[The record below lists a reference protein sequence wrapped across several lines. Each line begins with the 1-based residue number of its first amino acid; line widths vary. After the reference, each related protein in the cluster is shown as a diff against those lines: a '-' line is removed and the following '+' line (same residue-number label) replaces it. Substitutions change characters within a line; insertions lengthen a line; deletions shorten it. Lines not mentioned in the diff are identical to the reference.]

1 MQIIIVE
8 LKNEIGSLAQL
19 IINSYS
25 LNILEISDVSDN
37 KGSDDSIT
45 LKLVSKNILTDEAIF
60 QNFNLA
66 DMMHVIRVERA
77 NNLTFSSSDDLKI
90 NQFSGLLLISD
101 TVSEEL
107 FTIIIKTALNFGLS
121 FSSSAVCSNRE
132 NSQNC
137 LVIRIVF
144 TGCVTDR
151 MNFQIKLLEIE
162 EQFSVDICF
171 EDQEF
176 KVSDFS
182 LIVFDMDST
191 LINCE
196 VIDELAREV
205 NMQNEVAK
213 ITESAMRGELDF
225 GESLHQRL
233 SLLKGAP
240 SSILSKVLDAIDY
253 NPGAKRLISKLQSL
267 GYKTAIISGG
277 FSFFTEHIKNS
288 LSIDYAFANVLEISN
303 GILTGKIENCPLD
316 GKMKNSL
323 MKKLAVDLN
332 IDLRRVIAVG
342 DGANDI
348 PMISNSGLG
357 IAYRAK
363 PKVSEA
369 SKYAIKIGGLDTI
382 LYFLGIK
389 DD

>member
-182 LIVFDMDST
+182 LIVLDMDST

-205 NMQNEVAK
+205 NMQNEVAQ

-357 IAYRAK
+357 IAFRAK

>member
-77 NNLTFSSSDDLKI
+77 NNLTFSSSDNLKI
-90 NQFSGLLLISD
+90 NQFNGLLLISD

-205 NMQNEVAK
+205 NMQNEVAE

-233 SLLKGAP
+233 SLLKGTP

-253 NPGAKRLISKLQSL
+253 NPGAKRLISKLKSL

-316 GKMKNSL
+316 GKMKNSV

-357 IAYRAK
+357 IAFRAK

>member
-37 KGSDDSIT
+37 KSSADSIT
-45 LKLVSKNILTDEAIF
+45 LKLVSKNILTNKAIF
-60 QNFNLA
+60 QNFDLA
-66 DMMHVIRVERA
+66 DMMHVIRVERV
-77 NNLTFSSSDDLKI
+77 NILTFSSSDDLKI
-90 NQFSGLLLISD
+90 NQFSALLLTSD
-101 TVSEEL
+101 TVSKDL

-205 NMQNEVAK
+205 NMQNEVAE

-240 SSILSKVLDAIDY
+240 SSVLIKVLDRIDF
-253 NPGAKRLISKLQSL
+253 NPGAKRLISRLKSL

-357 IAYRAK
+357 IAFRAK

-369 SKYAIKIGGLDTI
+369 SKYSIKIGGLDTI

>member
-8 LKNEIGSLAQL
+8 LKNEVGSLAQL

-37 KGSDDSIT
+37 KGSADSIT
-45 LKLVSKNILTDEAIF
+45 LKLVSKNILTNKAIF
-60 QNFNLA
+60 QNFELA
-66 DMMHVIRVERA
+66 DMMHVIRVERVS
-77 NNLTFSSSDDLKI
+77 NLTFSSNDDLKI

-107 FTIIIKTALNFGLS
+107 FTMMIKTALNFGLS
-121 FSSSAVCSNRE
+121 FSSWAVCSNRE

-151 MNFQIKLLEIE
+151 TNFQIELLEIE
-162 EQFSVDICF
+162 KQFSVDICF
-171 EDQEF
+171 EDQQF
-176 KVSDFS
+176 KISDFS

-357 IAYRAK
+357 IAFRAK

>member
-90 NQFSGLLLISD
+90 NQFNGLLLISD

-137 LVIRIVF
+137 LVVRIVF

-205 NMQNEVAK
+205 NMQNEVAE

-225 GESLHQRL
+225 GESLHKRL

-357 IAYRAK
+357 IAFRAK

>member
-37 KGSDDSIT
+37 KGSADSIT
-45 LKLVSKNILTDEAIF
+45 LKLVSKNILTNKAIF
-60 QNFNLA
+60 QNFDLA
-66 DMMHVIRVERA
+66 DMMHVIRIERV
-77 NNLTFSSSDDLKI
+77 NILTFSSNDDLKI
-90 NQFSGLLLISD
+90 NQFSALLLISD

-205 NMQNEVAK
+205 NMQNEVAE

-240 SSILSKVLDAIDY
+240 SSILSRVLDAIDY

-357 IAYRAK
+357 IAFRAK

>member
-90 NQFSGLLLISD
+90 NQFNGLLLISD

-205 NMQNEVAK
+205 NMQNEVAE

-225 GESLHQRL
+225 GESLFQRL

-316 GKMKNSL
+316 GKMKNSV

-357 IAYRAK
+357 IAFRAK

>member
-37 KGSDDSIT
+37 KGSADSIT
-45 LKLVSKNILTDEAIF
+45 LKLVSKNILNNKAIF
-60 QNFNLA
+60 QNFELA
-66 DMMHVIRVERA
+66 DMMHVIRVERV
-77 NNLTFSSSDDLKI
+77 NNLTFSSNDDLKI

-316 GKMKNSL
+316 GKMKNSV

-357 IAYRAK
+357 IAFRAK

>member
-8 LKNEIGSLAQL
+8 LKNEIDSLAQL

-37 KGSDDSIT
+37 KGSADSIT

-77 NNLTFSSSDDLKI
+77 NNLTFSSSDNLKI
-90 NQFSGLLLISD
+90 NQFNGLLLISD

-144 TGCVTDR
+144 TGCVIDR
-151 MNFQIKLLEIE
+151 TNFQIKLLEIE

-205 NMQNEVAK
+205 NMQNEVAE
-213 ITESAMRGELDF
+213 ITESAMQGELDI
-225 GESLHQRL
+225 GVSLHQRL

-253 NPGAKRLISKLQSL
+253 NPGAKRLISKLKSL

-316 GKMKNSL
+316 GKMKNSV

-357 IAYRAK
+357 IAFRAK

>member
-1 MQIIIVE
+1 
-8 LKNEIGSLAQL
+8 
-19 IINSYS
+19 
-25 LNILEISDVSDN
+25 
-37 KGSDDSIT
+37 
-45 LKLVSKNILTDEAIF
+45 
-60 QNFNLA
+60 
-66 DMMHVIRVERA
+66 
-77 NNLTFSSSDDLKI
+77 
-90 NQFSGLLLISD
+90 
-101 TVSEEL
+101 
-107 FTIIIKTALNFGLS
+107 
-121 FSSSAVCSNRE
+121 
-132 NSQNC
+132 
-137 LVIRIVF
+137 
-144 TGCVTDR
+144 
-151 MNFQIKLLEIE
+151 
-162 EQFSVDICF
+162 
-171 EDQEF
+171 
-176 KVSDFS
+176 
-182 LIVFDMDST
+182 MDST

-225 GESLHQRL
+225 GESLHKRL

-240 SSILSKVLDAIDY
+240 SSILSKVLDVIDY

-357 IAYRAK
+357 IAFRAK

>member
-45 LKLVSKNILTDEAIF
+45 LKLVSKNILTKKAIF

-66 DMMHVIRVERA
+66 DMMHVIKVERV
-77 NNLTFSSSDDLKI
+77 NTLTFSSSDHLKI

-205 NMQNEVAK
+205 NMQNEVAE

-240 SSILSKVLDAIDY
+240 SSILSKALDAIDY
-253 NPGAKRLISKLQSL
+253 NPGAERLISKLQSL

-277 FSFFTEHIKNS
+277 FSFFTEHIKKS
-288 LSIDYAFANVLEISN
+288 LSIDYACANVLEISN

-357 IAYRAK
+357 IAFRAK

>member
-37 KGSDDSIT
+37 KSFPDSIT

-90 NQFSGLLLISD
+90 NQFNGLLLISD

-205 NMQNEVAK
+205 NMQNEVAE

-253 NPGAKRLISKLQSL
+253 NPGEKRLISKLQSL

-303 GILTGKIENCPLD
+303 GILTGNIENCPLD

-357 IAYRAK
+357 IAFRAK

>member
-37 KGSDDSIT
+37 KSFDDSIT

-205 NMQNEVAK
+205 NMQNEVAE

-357 IAYRAK
+357 IAFRAK

>member
-45 LKLVSKNILTDEAIF
+45 LELVSKNILTDEAIF

-66 DMMHVIRVERA
+66 DMMHVIKVERV
-77 NNLTFSSSDDLKI
+77 NTLTFSSSDHLKI

-205 NMQNEVAK
+205 NMQNEVAE

-253 NPGAKRLISKLQSL
+253 NPGAKRLISKLKSL

-303 GILTGKIENCPLD
+303 GILTCKIENCPLD

-357 IAYRAK
+357 IAFRAK

>member
-19 IINSYS
+19 IINSYL

-37 KGSDDSIT
+37 KGSADSIT

-182 LIVFDMDST
+182 LIVLDMDST

-205 NMQNEVAK
+205 NMQNEVAE

-253 NPGAKRLISKLQSL
+253 NPGAKRLISKLKSL

-303 GILTGKIENCPLD
+303 GILTGNIENCPLD
-316 GKMKNSL
+316 GKMKNSV

-357 IAYRAK
+357 IAFRAK

>member
-37 KGSDDSIT
+37 KDSDDSIT

-77 NNLTFSSSDDLKI
+77 NNLTFPSSDDLKI
-90 NQFSGLLLISD
+90 NQFNGLLLISD

-357 IAYRAK
+357 IAFRAK

>member
-37 KGSDDSIT
+37 KSSADSIT
-45 LKLVSKNILTDEAIF
+45 LKLVSKNILTNKAIF
-60 QNFNLA
+60 QNFDLA
-66 DMMHVIRVERA
+66 DMMRVIRVERA

-205 NMQNEVAK
+205 NMQNEVAE
-213 ITESAMRGELDF
+213 ITESAMQGELDF

-316 GKMKNSL
+316 GEMKNSL

-332 IDLRRVIAVG
+332 IDLHRIIAVG

-357 IAYRAK
+357 IAFRAK

>member
-90 NQFSGLLLISD
+90 NQFSALLLISD

-205 NMQNEVAK
+205 NMQNEVAQ

-357 IAYRAK
+357 IAFRAK

>member
-37 KGSDDSIT
+37 KSFDDSIT

-77 NNLTFSSSDDLKI
+77 NNLSFSSRHDLKI

-205 NMQNEVAK
+205 NMQNEVAE

-225 GESLHQRL
+225 GESLHRRL

-253 NPGAKRLISKLQSL
+253 NPGAKRLILKLQSL

-288 LSIDYAFANVLEISN
+288 LSMDYAFANVLEISN

-316 GKMKNSL
+316 GKMKNSV

-357 IAYRAK
+357 IAFRAK

>member
-1 MQIIIVE
+1 
-8 LKNEIGSLAQL
+8 
-19 IINSYS
+19 
-25 LNILEISDVSDN
+25 
-37 KGSDDSIT
+37 
-45 LKLVSKNILTDEAIF
+45 
-60 QNFNLA
+60 
-66 DMMHVIRVERA
+66 
-77 NNLTFSSSDDLKI
+77 
-90 NQFSGLLLISD
+90 
-101 TVSEEL
+101 
-107 FTIIIKTALNFGLS
+107 
-121 FSSSAVCSNRE
+121 
-132 NSQNC
+132 
-137 LVIRIVF
+137 
-144 TGCVTDR
+144 

-225 GESLHQRL
+225 GESLHKRL

-357 IAYRAK
+357 IAFRAK

>member
-90 NQFSGLLLISD
+90 NQFNGLLLISD

-205 NMQNEVAK
+205 NMQNEVAQ

-357 IAYRAK
+357 IAFRAK

>member
-37 KGSDDSIT
+37 NGSGDSIT

-60 QNFNLA
+60 QNFNVA
-66 DMMHVIRVERA
+66 DMMHVIRVEHA

-205 NMQNEVAK
+205 NMQNEVAE

-357 IAYRAK
+357 IAFRAK

>member
-1 MQIIIVE
+1 
-8 LKNEIGSLAQL
+8 
-19 IINSYS
+19 
-25 LNILEISDVSDN
+25 
-37 KGSDDSIT
+37 
-45 LKLVSKNILTDEAIF
+45 
-60 QNFNLA
+60 
-66 DMMHVIRVERA
+66 
-77 NNLTFSSSDDLKI
+77 
-90 NQFSGLLLISD
+90 
-101 TVSEEL
+101 
-107 FTIIIKTALNFGLS
+107 
-121 FSSSAVCSNRE
+121 
-132 NSQNC
+132 
-137 LVIRIVF
+137 
-144 TGCVTDR
+144 
-151 MNFQIKLLEIE
+151 
-162 EQFSVDICF
+162 
-171 EDQEF
+171 
-176 KVSDFS
+176 
-182 LIVFDMDST
+182 
-191 LINCE
+191 
-196 VIDELAREV
+196 
-205 NMQNEVAK
+205 MQNEVAK

-225 GESLHQRL
+225 GESLHKRL

-240 SSILSKVLDAIDY
+240 CSILYKVLDAIDY

-288 LSIDYAFANVLEISN
+288 LSIDYAFANVLEISID
-303 GILTGKIENCPLD
+303 ILTGKIENCPLD

-357 IAYRAK
+357 IAFRAK

>member
-37 KGSDDSIT
+37 KRSADSIT
-45 LKLVSKNILTDEAIF
+45 LKLVSKNILTDKAIF
-60 QNFNLA
+60 QNFELA
-66 DMMHVIRVERA
+66 DMMHVIRVERV

-205 NMQNEVAK
+205 NMQNEVAE

-357 IAYRAK
+357 IAFRAK

>member
-37 KGSDDSIT
+37 KASDDSIT

-90 NQFSGLLLISD
+90 NQFNGLLLISD

-205 NMQNEVAK
+205 NMQNEVAE

-357 IAYRAK
+357 IAFRAK

>member
-37 KGSDDSIT
+37 KRSPDSIT

-90 NQFSGLLLISD
+90 NQFNGLLLISD

-205 NMQNEVAK
+205 NMQNEVAE

-357 IAYRAK
+357 IAFRAK

>member
-37 KGSDDSIT
+37 KGSADSIT
-45 LKLVSKNILTDEAIF
+45 LKLVSKNILTNKAIF
-60 QNFNLA
+60 QNFELA
-66 DMMHVIRVERA
+66 DMMHVIRVERV
-77 NNLTFSSSDDLKI
+77 NNLTFSSNDDLKI

-162 EQFSVDICF
+162 EQFSVDIYF

-205 NMQNEVAK
+205 NMQDEVAE

-357 IAYRAK
+357 IAFRAK

>member
-37 KGSDDSIT
+37 KGSADSIT
-45 LKLVSKNILTDEAIF
+45 LKLVSKNILTNKAIF
-60 QNFNLA
+60 QNFELA

-90 NQFSGLLLISD
+90 NQFNGLLLISD

-316 GKMKNSL
+316 GKMKNSV

-332 IDLRRVIAVG
+332 IDLRRVIVVG

-357 IAYRAK
+357 IAFRAK

>member
-90 NQFSGLLLISD
+90 NQFSALLLISD

-205 NMQNEVAK
+205 NMQNEVAE

-253 NPGAKRLISKLQSL
+253 NPGAKRLIAKLQSL

-357 IAYRAK
+357 IAFRAK

>member
-90 NQFSGLLLISD
+90 NRFNGLLLISD

-182 LIVFDMDST
+182 LIVLDMDST

-205 NMQNEVAK
+205 NMQNEVAQ

-253 NPGAKRLISKLQSL
+253 NPGAKRLISKLKSL

-357 IAYRAK
+357 IAFRAK

>member
-45 LKLVSKNILTDEAIF
+45 LKLASKNILTDEAIF

-205 NMQNEVAK
+205 NMQNEVAQ

-225 GESLHQRL
+225 GQSLHKRL

-357 IAYRAK
+357 IAFRAK

>member
-90 NQFSGLLLISD
+90 NQFNGLLLISD

-205 NMQNEVAK
+205 NMQNEVAE

-253 NPGAKRLISKLQSL
+253 NPGAKRLISKLKSL

-357 IAYRAK
+357 IAFRAK

>member
-205 NMQNEVAK
+205 NMQNEVAE

-316 GKMKNSL
+316 GKMKNSV

-357 IAYRAK
+357 IAFRAK

>member
-37 KGSDDSIT
+37 KGSADSIT
-45 LKLVSKNILTDEAIF
+45 LKLVSKNILTNKAIF
-60 QNFNLA
+60 QKFELA
-66 DMMHVIRVERA
+66 HMMHVIRVERV

-233 SLLKGAP
+233 SFLKGAP

-357 IAYRAK
+357 IAFRAK

>member
-25 LNILEISDVSDN
+25 LNILDISDVSDN
-37 KGSDDSIT
+37 KSSNDSIT
-45 LKLVSKNILTDEAIF
+45 LKLVSKNILSNEAIF
-60 QNFNLA
+60 QKFDLA
-66 DMMHVIRVERA
+66 DMMHVIKVERV
-77 NNLTFSSSDDLKI
+77 NTLTVPSNDDLKI
-90 NQFSGLLLISD
+90 DHFSGLLLISD
-101 TVSEEL
+101 IVSEEL
-107 FTIIIKTALNFGLS
+107 FTIVIKTALNFGLS
-121 FSSSAVCSNRE
+121 FSSSAFYSNRE

-144 TGCVTDR
+144 TGRLTDR

-171 EDQEF
+171 EDREF

-205 NMQNEVAK
+205 NMQNEVAE

-240 SSILSKVLDAIDY
+240 SSVLLKVLDRIDF
-253 NPGAKRLISKLQSL
+253 NPGAKRLISRLKSL

-288 LSIDYAFANVLEISN
+288 LSIDYAFANVLEISH

-323 MKKLAVDLN
+323 MKKLADDLN
-332 IDLRRVIAVG
+332 LDLSRVIAVG

-357 IAYRAK
+357 IAFRAK

-369 SKYAIKIGGLDTI
+369 SEYAIKIGGLDTI

>member
-1 MQIIIVE
+1 VQIIIVE

-37 KGSDDSIT
+37 KGSADSIT
-45 LKLVSKNILTDEAIF
+45 LKLVSKNILTNKAIF
-60 QNFNLA
+60 QNFELA
-66 DMMHVIRVERA
+66 DMMHVIRVERV
-77 NNLTFSSSDDLKI
+77 NNLTFSSNDDLKI

-225 GESLHQRL
+225 VESLHKRL

-240 SSILSKVLDAIDY
+240 CSILYKVLDAIDY

-303 GILTGKIENCPLD
+303 DILTGKIENCPLD

-357 IAYRAK
+357 IAFRAK